1 MEMSTCPG
9 CGAVLP
15 GPAASSDRRSS
26 ASDACRGVYAEVA
39 GYELGHIAELGQ
51 WHQLLV
57 DTYGAQHPSDT
68 GPPIGT
74 AFALIGLHLALE
86 DGRSGLEVRDAHQL
100 LGNRYRDWPPFPA
113 PTARARLTIV
123 DLALAG
129 DPSQYVE
136 TLHRWAGEVWSG
148 WADQH
153 AAVADLF
160 RDRLPLGTAR

>member
-1 MEMSTCPG
+1 MSACRG

-15 GPAASSDRRSS
+15 GPATSSDPRLT
-26 ASDACRGVYAEVA
+26 ASDACRAVYGEVA
-39 GYELGHIAELGQ
+39 GYELSHAAEVGR

-68 GPPIGT
+68 GPAIGT
-74 AFALIGLHLALE
+74 AFALIGLRLALE

-100 LGNRYRDWPPFPA
+100 LGNRYREWPRFAEPV
-113 PTARARLTIV
+113 ARGRLTIV

-129 DPSQYVE
+129 DPGTYIE
-136 TLHRWAGEVWSG
+136 TLHRWAGEVWAA

-153 AAVADLF
+153 VAVAELI
-160 RDRLPLGTAR
+160 RQRLALGAAR